1 MTPEKKGVL
10 GLVPGQRAMFGY
22 TANDLGL
29 LILCRVSMDISASI
43 TVEGNPGS
51 NPCCG
56 RMRYAPTNFGEI
68 IVEYN
73 ANNDPVPGL
82 DCARPS
88 EKILAYPLIPYPERS
103 RGESWFN
110 PDLGPSSYPF
120 HPGSKYIPQQS
131 LFLLLD
137 MNIRLREWY
146 FDSCF
151 VQVFFTLDDQL
162 FLHGPEVFVGGCDTD
177 REINGTIS

>member
-1 MTPEKKGVL
+1 
-10 GLVPGQRAMFGY
+10 
-22 TANDLGL
+22 
-29 LILCRVSMDISASI
+29 
-43 TVEGNPGS
+43 
-51 NPCCG
+51 
-56 RMRYAPTNFGEI
+56 MRYAPTNFGEI

-88 EKILAYPLIPYPERS
+88 EKILVHPLIPYPERS

-110 PDLGPSSYPF
+110 PDHGPSSYPF
-120 HPGSKYIPQQS
+120 HPGSNHQAYPIIPFPFLIHLYTKDS
-131 LFLLLD
+131 PTIPFLLLN
-137 MNIRLREWY
+137 MNIGLWEWN

>member
-1 MTPEKKGVL
+1 
-10 GLVPGQRAMFGY
+10 
-22 TANDLGL
+22 
-29 LILCRVSMDISASI
+29 
-43 TVEGNPGS
+43 
-51 NPCCG
+51 
-56 RMRYAPTNFGEI
+56 MRYAPTNFGEI

-88 EKILAYPLIPYPERS
+88 EKILVHPLIPYPERS
-103 RGESWFN
+103 RGESWFKSPGQSNN
-110 PDLGPSSYPF
+110 PFSLLNRLIYERFPSN
-120 HPGSKYIPQQS
+120 H
-131 LFLLLD
+131 FLLLD
-137 MNIRLREWY
+137 MNIGLWEWN

-162 FLHGPEVFVGGCDTD
+162 FLHGPEVFVGGRDAD